1 MQNTKRRY
9 KFAKHIGTI
18 LPIVTR
24 KAFGRK
30 GFAEQQLLLHWRE
43 MVGEEHARYSIPVQL
58 VRGRNNKG
66 GTLHIQTESGVAM
79 LMQHDAPR
87 IIERIN
93 KTSGYEL
100 VERLAFKQA
109 PLPPPGANVP
119 ARARRKP
126 PRPKTPA
133 RPVPAV
139 PEIAHAPLR
148 EALTRLARNIASR

>member
-18 LPIVTR
+18 LPVVTR

-43 MVGEEHARYSIPVQL
+43 MVGEEHARYSLPAKL
-58 VRGRNNKG
+58 TRGRNNQG
-66 GTLHIQTESGVAM
+66 GTLRIQAESGIAL

-100 VERLAFKQA
+100 VERLTFEQA
-109 PLPPPGANVP
+109 PLPPPGARVP
-119 ARARRKP
+119 ARTRRKP
-126 PRPKTPA
+126 PRTRAITRPA
-133 RPVPAV
+133 PDI

-148 EALTRLARNIASR
+148 EALTRLAQNIMSR

>member
-9 KFAKHIGTI
+9 RFAKHIGTL
-18 LPIVTR
+18 LPVITR
-24 KAFGRK
+24 KAFGRR

-43 MVGEEHARYSIPVQL
+43 MVGEEHARYSLPAKL
-58 VRGRNNKG
+58 TRGRNNKG
-66 GTLHIQTESGVAM
+66 GTLRIQAESGIAL

-100 VERLAFKQA
+100 VERLTFEQA

-119 ARARRKP
+119 ARARRRP
-126 PRPKTPA
+126 PRPKTIT
-133 RPVPAV
+133 RPVPAI

-148 EALTRLARNIASR
+148 EALTRLAQNIASR